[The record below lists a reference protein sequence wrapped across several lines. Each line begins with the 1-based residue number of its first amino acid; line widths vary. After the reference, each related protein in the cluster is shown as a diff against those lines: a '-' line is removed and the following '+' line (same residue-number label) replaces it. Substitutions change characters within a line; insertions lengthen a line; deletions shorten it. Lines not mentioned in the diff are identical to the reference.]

1 MTQRT
6 LAGALAVP
14 LLLVLWVV
22 AITQP
27 LPYVTYKPGLTVDV
41 LGAPEGRETIQV
53 EGARSYRDD
62 GELRMTTVYVTQP
75 GAEVNLFS
83 VMSGW
88 LSNDDAVYPYRA
100 VYQPDETKES
110 NELEGAIEMVSSQD
124 AAIAVALTE
133 LGYTVDEAPEVFRV
147 SEDVP
152 AAGVLEARDVILEV
166 GGTPVRTT
174 DDVGRAV
181 AAAEAGEEL
190 EFLVFRDGAE
200 KTVSV
205 TPELRGGT
213 PYVGIRMVPG
223 YRFPVD
229 VEVEID
235 PDIGGPSAGF
245 MFALGIYDTL
255 TPGSLTG
262 GASVAGSG
270 TIDPEGR
277 VGPIGGI
284 QQKIAAAREAG
295 SELFL
300 VPADN
305 CEEALG
311 APNGDMELVRAD
323 TLHDAVVA
331 LEAWT
336 DDPDADLPRCD
347 EGNS

>member
-1 MTQRT
+1 
-6 LAGALAVP
+6 
-14 LLLVLWVV
+14 
-22 AITQP
+22 
-27 LPYVTYKPGLTVDV
+27 
-41 LGAPEGRETIQV
+41 
-53 EGARSYRDD
+53 
-62 GELRMTTVYVTQP
+62 MTTVYVTQP

-83 VMSGW
+83 LMSGW
-88 LSNDDAVYPYRA
+88 LSRDDAVYPYRA
-100 VYQPDETKES
+100 VYQPDETRES

-124 AAIAVALTE
+124 AAVAVALTE
-133 LGYTVDEAPEVFRV
+133 LGYTVEEAPEVFRV

-152 AAGVLEARDVILEV
+152 ADGVLEARDVILEV

-174 DDVGRAV
+174 DDVARAV
-181 AAAEAGEEL
+181 RAGGAGEAL
-190 EFLVFRDGAE
+190 DFRVLRDGTE
-200 KTVSV
+200 RTVTV
-205 TPELRGGT
+205 TPELRDGA

-223 YRFPVD
+223 YEFPVE

-305 CEEALG
+305 CAEAAG
-311 APNGDMELVRAD
+311 APNGDMTLVRAE

-331 LEAWT
+331 LETWV
-336 DDPDADLPRCD
+336 DDPDADLPSCD
-347 EGNS
+347 EGTS